1 MVEKLKRV
9 WERDKEMI
17 IAGGIALLGPE
28 LLRGRGR
35 PSKIMSLIQL
45 AGFGILVW
53 VGWKNKDLFFGS

>member
-1 MVEKLKRV
+1 MDKLKQV
-9 WERDKEMI
+9 WERDRELI
-17 IAGGIALLGPE
+17 IAGGIGLLGPE

-53 VGWKNKDLFFGS
+53 VGWKNRDLLFGG